1 MKTIKMLN
9 KNAQINANP
18 IGSNLMDYL
27 EEEGILEECLALS
40 LKELIAYKL
49 KCIMKE
55 EAITKQEL
63 ANRMHTSKDL
73 INGLLDENNQF
84 ITLDILEK
92 AAKFLNNDIINKKI
106 KELYMA
112 KIKKSNIFEND
123 NSRRR
128 ITVQIRT
135 YNKDGKYEKTKTSN
149 YKVKNASFEE
159 VDDCVTRAFEKE
171 FSNKIEKSDK
181 K

>member
-9 KNAQINANP
+9 KNTQINANP

-27 EEEGILEECLALS
+27 EEEGILEKCLALS
-40 LKELIAYKL
+40 SKELIAYKL

-55 EAITKQEL
+55 EAMTNQEL
-63 ANRMHTSKDL
+63 ADLMHTSKDL

-84 ITLDILEK
+84 VTLDILEK

-112 KIKKSNIFEND
+112 KSKKS
-123 NSRRR
+123 
-128 ITVQIRT
+128 
-135 YNKDGKYEKTKTSN
+135 
-149 YKVKNASFEE
+149 
-159 VDDCVTRAFEKE
+159 
-171 FSNKIEKSDK
+171 K